1 MRYLLNIFS
10 TGTTVSSFG
19 ILRLCKRIVR
29 NNPPEVFL
37 GKYVL
42 EKCSKFTGENTCRS
56 VISIKLLCKF
66 IKITLPHGC
75 SPVNILHI
83 FRTFFLRTP
92 LEGCFCIVITAI
104 FHKWQVALMLT
115 LQTRNYGREWEAN
128 LGRLPILGCDFIVL
142 LCRRTIATVPLRLRS
157 KG

>member
-1 MRYLLNIFS
+1 MRCLLNIFS

-83 FRTFFLRTP
+83 FRTFFPKNTSGGLLLHRDHSN
-92 LEGCFCIVITAI
+92 FS
-104 FHKWQVALMLT
+104 QVTSGFNADT
-115 LQTRNYGREWEAN
+115 SN
-128 LGRLPILGCDFIVL
+128 
-142 LCRRTIATVPLRLRS
+142 S
-157 KG
+157 